1 MRIDAYNQISQIYSA
16 DSKIKTQKADKT
28 ADKDKVEISTFGK
41 IYQTAKNAVND
52 VPDIRE
58 DKVADIKA
66 RIKNGSYDVS
76 PESFADKLLEGYK
89 AF

>member
-16 DSKIKTQKADKT
+16 DSKIKSQKAYKT

>member
-1 MRIDAYNQISQIYSA
+1 MRIDAYNQISQIYNA
-16 DSKIKTQKADKT
+16 DSKIKTQKACKT

-41 IYQTAKNAVND
+41 IYQTAKGAVND

-76 PESFADKLLEGYK
+76 PESFADKLIEGYK